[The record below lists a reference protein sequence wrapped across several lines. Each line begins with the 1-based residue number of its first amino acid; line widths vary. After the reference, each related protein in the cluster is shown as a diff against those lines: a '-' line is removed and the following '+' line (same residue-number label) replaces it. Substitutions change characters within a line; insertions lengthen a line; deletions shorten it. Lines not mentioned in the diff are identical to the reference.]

1 MTATNTWATYPLTVG
16 TVTDLGT
23 VERVSLTAY
32 LVDGQWVGHD
42 KVHGPRGWAEPLVQL
57 S

>member
-1 MTATNTWATYPLTVG
+1 MTTTNTWDTYPLTVG

-32 LVDGQWVGHD
+32 LVDGQWVGHE